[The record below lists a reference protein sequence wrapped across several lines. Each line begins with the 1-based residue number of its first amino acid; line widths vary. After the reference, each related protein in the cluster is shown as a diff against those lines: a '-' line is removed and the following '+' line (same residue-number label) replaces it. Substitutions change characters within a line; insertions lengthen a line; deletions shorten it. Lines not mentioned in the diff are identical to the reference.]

1 MRAWQADDE
10 GDAPRPWSPRD
21 RVAGVTGTCRDV
33 SDRITYNLMVVYL
46 PHRDRADLVFH
57 ALADPTRRDIVE
69 AVMRSESSVSAL
81 GRRYPMSL
89 TAVQKH
95 VAVLERAGLV
105 RKRRRGRE
113 QLVTA
118 EIQAVRDAARLLDR
132 LETIWRDRLERFADV
147 LAEPT
152 GGPVP

>member
-1 MRAWQADDE
+1 
-10 GDAPRPWSPRD
+10 
-21 RVAGVTGTCRDV
+21 
-33 SDRITYNLMVVYL
+33 MVVSH

-69 AVMRSESSVSAL
+69 EVMGSESSVSAL
-81 GRRYPMSL
+81 GRRYPISL

-118 EIQAVRDAARLLDR
+118 EIQAVRDAARMLDR

-152 GGPVP
+152 GGPIR